1 LLGVVLPNA
10 KLAGVDLG
18 EALVQ
23 GGVFLEAD
31 LSGANLAGA
40 YVENT
45 AFNGASCGGPTCR
58 KPGFPTPAC

>member
-23 GGVFLEAD
+23 GESF
-31 LSGANLAGA
+31 
-40 YVENT
+40 
-45 AFNGASCGGPTCR
+45 
-58 KPGFPTPAC
+58 